1 MEGWE
6 LLRYIGKG
14 EQPEGGVG
22 EMKSDFKAGKK
33 SLKART
39 SIKTEILFC
48 ERVWHFLKSGT
59 GRVAIVLPDG
69 ILTNSSLQGVRDWL
83 LSRFQLLAVVS
94 LPQEAFQHSGAGV
107 KASIVFL
114 RKRGVDEKPDDNE
127 AIFMAAPANIGYD
140 ATGRK
145 TARVTVKD
153 ETDDKKLEVHSTDLY
168 DMEVTFEKELR
179 PGTPEKDWQEKTRYV
194 LPDTGVLGQYRE
206 FERNPESFFV

>member
-14 EQPEGGVG
+14 EQSEGNAG
-22 EMKSDFKAGKK
+22 EMASDFKAGKK
-33 SLKART
+33 SLKARK

-48 ERVWHFLKSGT
+48 ERAWHFLKHGT
-59 GRVAIVLPDG
+59 GRAAIVLPDG

-83 LSRFQLLAVVS
+83 LARFQLLAVVS

-107 KASIVFL
+107 KASVVFV
-114 RKRGVDEKPDDNE
+114 RKRAEDEVPDDEE

-145 TARVTVKD
+145 TMRVTVKS
-153 ETDDKKLEVHSTDLY
+153 ENGKKRNLGRSQAV
-168 DMEVTFEKELR
+168 MQR
-179 PGTPEKDWQEKTRYV
+179 V
-194 LPDTGVLGQYRE
+194 LVP
-206 FERNPESFFV
+206 